1 MQGEKKKQICDTMIL
16 QQNNNNYTADL
27 ILFVS
32 YVIVLQQLIQLQD
45 LRREKVVICDKS
57 LDY

>member
-16 QQNNNNYTADL
+16 QRNNNNYTADL

-32 YVIVLQQLIQLQD
+32 YVIVLQQPIQLQD